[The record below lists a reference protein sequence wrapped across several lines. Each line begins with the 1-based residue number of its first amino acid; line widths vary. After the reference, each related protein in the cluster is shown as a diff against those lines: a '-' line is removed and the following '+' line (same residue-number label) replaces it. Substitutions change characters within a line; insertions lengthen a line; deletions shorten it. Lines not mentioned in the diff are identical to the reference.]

1 MNDKWIYIRNGE
13 VRKTFDNRKDAI
25 KYFKELL
32 KQTLKDFDKQD
43 KRDDYDYPFTI
54 MEQTIKPVEDRDSS
68 LSLI

>member
-1 MNDKWIYIRNGE
+1 MSWVYIRNGK
-13 VRKTFDNRKDAI
+13 VRKVFNNRKEAV

-54 MEQTIKPVEDRDSS
+54 MEQTIKPVDERESY